1 MCSGLFCRNT
11 QYIDKKAVILR
22 EENLNEENPQEE
34 NPKGEN
40 PKEENPKEENPTER
54 GYYCCIYQ
62 SDTSGSYIWIL
73 HLDLVLH
80 LSMMDVVQ
88 KENKRHIKRSMKH
101 IAGTTNACDVLCC
114 M

>member
-1 MCSGLFCRNT
+1 LFCRNT

-62 SDTSGSYIWIL
+62 SDTSGSCPASIY
-73 HLDLVLH
+73 DGC
-80 LSMMDVVQ
+80 SAKGKQ
-88 KENKRHIKRSMKH
+88 KEH
-101 IAGTTNACDVLCC
+101 GTHRRYYCC